1 MNTSSKRRIS
11 PSLILS
17 ILALFVAIGGTSY
30 AAVKINGKNIK
41 AGTVAG
47 KALKKNTL
55 TGAQINESK
64 LGVVPKAQSADSA
77 GNANKANSATSAET
91 ATRADTAA
99 NADKVGGKTAAELA
113 SPAAYAYVDAGPSTI
128 SVPAEWSFGFESAT
142 VTRENSFTC
151 IRGLGFQPRHAQVT
165 PYRVPAGTTNDI
177 PNVVLSDNNFCDG
190 REEVAVQMVDGGTG
204 APNDTQRYYIA
215 LYK

>member
-1 MNTSSKRRIS
+1 MPRSRSTARTSRPAQWPERRSRRTPS
-11 PSLILS
+11 PVPRS
-17 ILALFVAIGGTSY
+17 T
-30 AAVKINGKNIK
+30 K
-41 AGTVAG
+41 ASSVLCR
-47 KALKKNTL
+47 KH
-55 TGAQINESK
+55 
-64 LGVVPKAQSADSA
+64 
-77 GNANKANSATSAET
+77 SAET

-128 SVPAEWSFGFESAT
+128 SVPAEWSFGLESAT

-151 IRGLGFQPRHAQVT
+151 IRGLGVQPRHAQVT

-177 PNVVLSDNNFCDG
+177 PNVALSDNNFCDG